1 MVALNYNKTP
11 WYKRIISANM
21 GYLVE
26 AFNKMKHMLQNTVPG
41 DVLDNPKKSDSRPA
55 SRATIYGKRH
65 DIRRL
70 TVLVIVCVC
79 VCVCVYIP
87 IYIYIYIYIHNFR
100 YVRGGRILF
109 IEIPSARIAR

>member
-1 MVALNYNKTP
+1 MHGIEQVPPTVALNHNKTP
-11 WYKRIISANM
+11 WYKRIISAKM

-26 AFNKMKHMLQNTVPG
+26 AFNEMKHMLQNTVPG

-70 TVLVIVCVC
+70 TVC
-79 VCVCVYIP
+79 
-87 IYIYIYIYIHNFR
+87 IYIYIYTHIHM
-100 YVRGGRILF
+100 L
-109 IEIPSARIAR
+109 

>member
-1 MVALNYNKTP
+1 
-11 WYKRIISANM
+11 M

-70 TVLVIVCVC
+70 TVVVVVVVVVVVAVVVVVVVVVVSLLLLLLLLLLLARR
-79 VCVCVYIP
+79 
-87 IYIYIYIYIHNFR
+87 HE
-100 YVRGGRILF
+100 
-109 IEIPSARIAR
+109 IEIL